1 MQPGYDPYAAPQA
14 LPFAPEDARPG
25 VVVWARVYAVAFAL
39 MYLACAVGGV
49 FILSLDD
56 EVHGEKG
63 SAVVQGVIMAGLGV
77 VLMALSIVALVAP
90 RKKWGWIV
98 NVVLIGLGCSSCMC
112 MPAAIPLLIF
122 WLKPETKRWFA
133 A

>member
-1 MQPGYDPYAAPQA
+1 MQPGYDPYAAPQT
-14 LPFAPEDARPG
+14 LPVAPEDARPA

-39 MYLACAVGGV
+39 MYLACTVGGV

-56 EVHGEKG
+56 EASGEKG
-63 SAVVQGVIMAGLGV
+63 SMVVQGVIMAGLGV
-77 VLMALSIVALVAP
+77 VLLVLSIVALVAP